1 MPVIRTSGSEIPPG
15 AEQVAAPTSGSPTV
29 GEMDTVLKGA
39 GLGRLDLK
47 ELRKRAKHT
56 VPSCPL
62 KPQQPSG
69 SFWKKHTGSE
79 AQAHV

>member
-1 MPVIRTSGSEIPPG
+1 MPVIRTSGKKIPPA
-15 AEQVAAPTSGSPTV
+15 AEQAAAPTSGSPAV
-29 GEMDTVLKGA
+29 GEMDTVSKDA

-47 ELRKRAKHT
+47 ELRKRDKHP

-69 SFWKKHTGSE
+69 SE
-79 AQAHV
+79 AQVHV